1 MKRVLFVLAMIVS
14 MAVGASA
21 SASQIASGPSGGVR
35 RGPIAK
41 LVELERRKN
50 AWLRSMFSR

>member
-1 MKRVLFVLAMIVS
+1 MQRVIFVLAMIVS

-21 SASQIASGPSGGVR
+21 SASQIATSQSGVR

-41 LVELERRKN
+41 LIELERRKN
-50 AWLRSMFSR
+50 EWLRQRFAR